1 LTALPAPTTTPANVE
16 RKTGMN
22 VGKLWPWTAVLGSL
36 LICGCAGISHS
47 KHTASS
53 VVQYLYPDQ
62 SEPRETPQIPRL
74 TLPLRVGLAFVPET
88 TERAGYLTEN
98 DKQALLA
105 EIADHFRQYDF
116 VKAMEIIPSSYLIP
130 KGSFKNLDQLRQMFR
145 VDVIALI
152 SFDQTQFVEEGLA
165 AISYWTLLGAYVVP
179 AEKNTTHTLMDA
191 AVYDIASRK
200 LLFRAPG
207 VSRIRDYAT
216 PVNLAEKMRQNC
228 RQGFK
233 EASRDL
239 IANLDAELS
248 QFKHRVRTS
257 PQEFQVVAQPGYRGG
272 GSLDLVWLG
281 LLLAL
286 GGWQWW
292 THRGQRS

>member
-1 LTALPAPTTTPANVE
+1 MTLG
-16 RKTGMN
+16 R
-22 VGKLWPWTAVLGSL
+22 LWPLAAVLGSL
-36 LICGCAGISHS
+36 LIWGCVGLSHS

-62 SEPRETPQIPRL
+62 TEPLITPQIPRL

-88 TERAGYLTEN
+88 TGKATYLTEN
-98 DKQALLA
+98 DKQALLT

-116 VKAMEIIPSSYLIP
+116 VKAIEIIPSSYLIP
-130 KGSFKNLDQLRQMFR
+130 KGSFQNLDQLRQMFR
-145 VDVIALI
+145 VEVIALI

-207 VSRIRDYAT
+207 VSRIRDFST
-216 PVNLAEKMRQNC
+216 PVNLAEQMRQNSLK
-228 RQGFK
+228 GFK

-239 IANLDAELS
+239 ITNLDAELS

-257 PQEFQVVAQPGYRGG
+257 PQEFQVVKQPGYRGG
-272 GSLDLVWLG
+272 GSLDLVWLS
-281 LLLAL
+281 LLLGL

-292 THRGQRS
+292 MHRRNQS